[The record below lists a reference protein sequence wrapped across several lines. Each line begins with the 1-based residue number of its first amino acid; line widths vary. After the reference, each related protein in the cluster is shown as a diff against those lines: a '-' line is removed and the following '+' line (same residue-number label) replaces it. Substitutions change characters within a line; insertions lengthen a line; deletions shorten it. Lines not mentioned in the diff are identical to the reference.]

1 MRASG
6 PLDETLSLR
15 VTARGLFG
23 VFKMKTELCLG
34 LAMMAGLGF
43 ASAAVAQDDD
53 WEFQEDPARQ
63 LSIAAARY
71 DAGQMIVVQCRQGG
85 LTVVLT
91 GMPVTPGPIQV
102 QATRADGRAV
112 SQAWLPAGAPGA
124 YRSASS
130 GATVR
135 FMRGGGLYALRTES
149 PAFRASFDLPTQSA
163 NLDRV
168 LTACGWATE
177 DDRDLLPEATQVS
190 MVDPDDT
197 PARPRARSARGAP
210 RAPTPRPEAPAGPPQ
225 LPPAEYGVSCI
236 VRDLHLRDCRA
247 VHPASARERIV
258 RDGIRYLEGKEVY
271 AVNGSTAADSEGKVM
286 NVIGGR
292 ITIIDYI
299 TTAH

>member
-43 ASAAVAQDDD
+43 ASAAFAQDDD

-85 LTVVLT
+85 LTVVLA
-91 GMPVTPGPIQV
+91 GMPVTPGAIQV
-102 QATRADGRAV
+102 DATRADGRAV
-112 SQAWLPAGAPGA
+112 SQGWLPAGAPGA

-130 GATVR
+130 GRAAR
-135 FMRGGGLYALRTES
+135 FMRGGGLYVLRTES

-168 LTACGWATE
+168 ITACGWAIE
-177 DDRDLLPEATQVS
+177 DDRDLIADATQIS
-190 MVDPDDT
+190 LVDPDDT
-197 PARPRARSARGAP
+197 PSRPRARSARGAP
-210 RAPTPRPEAPAGPPQ
+210 RAPTPRPEAPAVPP
-225 LPPAEYGVSCI
+225 PPPPSEYSVSCI
-236 VRDLHLRDCRA
+236 VRDLHLRNCRA
-247 VHPASARERIV
+247 EHPASDRERAVTATV
-258 RDGIRYLEGKEVY
+258 RQNEGRRVY
-271 AVNGSTAADSEGKVM
+271 ALEGSTAADSEGKQVHM
-286 NVIGGR
+286 TGPMIRVVR
-292 ITIIDYI
+292 EP
-299 TTAH
+299 

>member
-177 DDRDLLPEATQVS
+177 DDRDLLPEATQAAWS
-190 MVDPDDT
+190 IRT
-197 PARPRARSARGAP
+197 IRRPSRARSAVEARPGRRP
-210 RAPTPRPEAPAGPPQ
+210 RRRLPRSPA
-225 LPPAEYGVSCI
+225 AAAREYGVSCI
-236 VRDLHLRDCRA
+236 AAICTCGTCRPYIP
-247 VHPASARERIV
+247 PAPGSALSGTGS
-258 RDGIRYLEGKEVY
+258 GISRGKEVY
-271 AVNGSTAADSEGKVM
+271 AVNGSTAADSEGKS
-286 NVIGGR
+286 
-292 ITIIDYI
+292 
-299 TTAH
+299 